1 MAAKIEI
8 VAHPPERGRR
18 TTTLAAAGSC
28 CCCCCCLHSLG
39 GIAGAIVGGVKN
51 LRRPTPAG
59 VPSPEAATIHQEVK
73 SAELYAVK
81 VYWLSILILAI
92 ITCFV
97 TVLEEGRHS
106 IGQGFGLSLIVIA
119 LGLPFGQLGAS
130 VLTLIYLNV
139 FPHPR
144 KAESLRRLGRITL
157 YAFIGGLLGTGL
169 MAAFIPLFK

>member
-8 VAHPPERGRR
+8 LAHPPERGRR

-28 CCCCCCLHSLG
+28 CCCCCLHSLG
-39 GIAGAIVGGVKN
+39 GIAGAIVGGVKEF
-51 LRRPTPAG
+51 RRPTPPG
-59 VPSPEAATIHQEVK
+59 VPSPEAAKIHQEIK
-73 SAELYAVK
+73 SADLYAVK
-81 VYWLSILILAI
+81 VYWLSILIIAI

-97 TVLEEGRHS
+97 TVLEEGRHNP
-106 IGQGFGLSLIVIA
+106 GAGFGLSLLVIA

-157 YAFIGGLLGTGL
+157 FAFIGGLLGTGI
-169 MAAFIPLFK
+169 MAAFIPLLK

>member
-1 MAAKIEI
+1 MPPNIRV

-39 GIAGAIVGGVKN
+39 GIAGAVFGGVKEF
-51 LRRPTPAG
+51 RRPTPAG
-59 VPSPEAATIHQEVK
+59 VPAPEAATIHQEIK
-73 SAELYAVK
+73 SAERYAVK
-81 VYWLSILILAI
+81 VYWLSILIIAI
-92 ITCFV
+92 ITVFV
-97 TVLEEGRHS
+97 TVLQEGRYNV
-106 IGQGFGLSLIVIA
+106 GAGFGLSLLVIA

-144 KAESLRRLGRITL
+144 KADSLRRLGWITL
-157 YAFIGGLLGTGL
+157 FAFIGGLLGTGV
-169 MAAFIPLFK
+169 MAAFIPLYS